1 MTQDGFENDACLSAN
16 QITARQM
23 RAIQRASSK
32 HQFENQSQLVQ
43 VHV

>member
-1 MTQDGFENDACLSAN
+1 MTQEGFQNDACSFALSAN

-23 RAIQRASSK
+23 RASSK
-32 HQFENQSQLVQ
+32 HQFENPSQHVQ